1 MLDTRQAERDLA
13 AIKDTLRKKNDEII
27 RAEATKE
34 HLEKNIKD
42 AKDNLASLGIKDVD
56 NPLPEIEAMEVSITK
71 DIEELKEAI
80 KEW

>member
-56 NPLPEIEAMEVSITK
+56 NPLPEIEAMEASITK